1 MRRRQGWN
9 CRKIRS
15 QVAIVGLWVTLLIS
29 TMASG
34 PAVSGVFRCPD
45 GPDGVIFQQTPC
57 AQGVE
62 VELDVR
68 TTKWVASPQGQSS
81 DRGPRSATAGSRDQA
96 ALARVARAERKQ
108 KQACWKARQRIERV
122 EAELRRGYKPSRG
135 ERLRQQRRE
144 QSDYL
149 REFCR

>member
-1 MRRRQGWN
+1 MRHRQGWD
-9 CRKIRS
+9 CLKMRS
-15 QVAIVGLWVTLLIS
+15 PAVIVGVWVTFLIS
-29 TMASG
+29 SMTSG
-34 PAVSGVFRCPD
+34 PVVSGVFRCPD
-45 GPDGVIFQQTPC
+45 GSDGVIFQQIPC

-62 VELDVR
+62 VELDIR
-68 TTKWVASPQGQSS
+68 TTEWVASPQGRSGQG
-81 DRGPRSATAGSRDQA
+81 RGSAKAGSRDQA
-96 ALARVARAERKQ
+96 ALGRAARAERKQ
-108 KQACWKARQRIERV
+108 KQACWKAGQRIERI